1 MWGWIKFEAT
11 GRQSGQRDRD
21 TMLIQNK
28 EMERSWYVM
37 ICYDMSLDLWS
48 YKVAAIPRT
57 MSAVSMITPRRPCH
71 ACDQSTCTCWK
82 FHWGRLADFP
92 VKLPSYREKSC
103 LNMKKKT
110 SWSMQHDY
118 FPMFFSIISLLFP
131 PMISLC
137 FPYDVHLFRLLFP
150 YDVPMIVLFF
160 TIISLWFP

>member
-37 ICYDMSLDLWS
+37 ICLWTFGVTKSQQFQEPCQQSPWSHPDGLAMHATKARARVGSSIGDAWLIFRWS
-48 YKVAAIPRT
+48 YPLTEKRAAWI
-57 MSAVSMITPRRPCH
+57 
-71 ACDQSTCTCWK
+71 W
-82 FHWGRLADFP
+82 
-92 VKLPSYREKSC
+92 
-103 LNMKKKT
+103 KKT

-137 FPYDVHLFRLLFP
+137 FPYDVPLFRLLFP
-150 YDVPMIVLFF
+150 YDVP
-160 TIISLWFP
+160 IISLLMS